1 MTRTFT
7 RASHNVPEALATR
20 IIHAGS
26 PPFVDGAAPVN
37 VPVERT
43 STVRH
48 ASTAALHDVHAR
60 RKAGENIASYGRHGS
75 QTHRAL
81 EDALLALEGGVRA
94 FLVPS
99 GLSAIALTFLA
110 LLSPGDHVI
119 VTDSIYAPVRRL
131 DAVLLQRLGIE
142 VSYVEPNDG
151 RLEAAI
157 RPHTRLIFTESP
169 GSLLYEIY
177 DLEAIARVARRH
189 DIVLATDNT
198 WASGILFRPLDA
210 GADVSVLAATKYVA
224 GHSDVMLG
232 AVIARTEAVAARIA
246 AAHDVLGLTIGA
258 DDAYLPLRGVR
269 TLPVRMA
276 QHQRNATRV
285 AQWLQ
290 AQPGVGQVFYPALP
304 DDPGHALWK
313 RDFSGANGLVSFVLK
328 DADQYAAER
337 VVDALRLFA
346 IGASWGGYESLV
358 TVVAPER
365 LSDHAQWNRSGAVL
379 RLHVGLE
386 DADDLIADLEQA
398 LQHAPV
404 AELHAIGG

>member
-1 MTRTFT
+1 MTRDT
-7 RASHNVPEALATR
+7 RHGSEALATR

-26 PPFVDGAAPVN
+26 PPFVNGTAPVN

-48 ASTAALHDVHAR
+48 ASTAAQHDVQAR
-60 RKAGENIASYGRHGS
+60 RKAGENVASYGRHGS

-81 EDALLALEGGVRA
+81 EEALLALEGGVRA
-94 FLVPS
+94 LLVPS
-99 GLSAIALTFLA
+99 GLSAISLTFLA

-131 DAVLLQRLGIE
+131 DAALLQRLGIE
-142 VSYVEPNDG
+142 LSYVDPSNG

-157 RPHTRLIFTESP
+157 RPHTRLIYTESP
-169 GSLLYEIY
+169 GSLLYEIH
-177 DLEAIARVARRH
+177 DLAAIARVARRH

-198 WASGILFRPLDA
+198 WASGILFRPLEV

-258 DDAYLPLRGVR
+258 DDAYLALRGVR

-276 QHQRNATRV
+276 QHQRNATRI

-290 AQPGVGQVFYPALP
+290 TQPGVGQVYYPALP

-313 RDFSGANGLVSFVLK
+313 RDFKGANGLVSFVLEG
-328 DADQYAAER
+328 AEVHAAEC
-337 VVDALRLFA
+337 VADALRLFA

-365 LSDHAQWNRSGAVL
+365 LVDHAQWKQAGAVL

-386 DADDLIADLEQA
+386 DADDLIADLAQA
-398 LQHAPV
+398 LQHAP
-404 AELHAIGG
+404 AAALHAIGG